1 MANKFVGIEPAE
13 PGTELV
19 KASQMGMDG
28 GFRGDVSPRSIQP
41 GETPVL
47 DDIRFERTAIR
58 KDFGWQAIGAAAPF
72 PIRGLIEHKFISEG
86 LEFARLVRVYQDAGG
101 FAIIEIWDGATWL
114 FVDTSDP
121 FTINDIYLS
130 IISAQGALYMAEGT
144 QILCWLEDFATVT
157 QENDFP
163 PGVDLR
169 LEGQSSAVVVTP
181 AFPAGLTEYS
191 VGYNVTFNRTV
202 TEPGEGDV
210 VVIQFKH
217 EGDPLGT
224 AVHSAD
230 RDDAFPLL
238 TGDQAFIFNKQID
251 DLDEVTMEIIQIRT
265 PNLTAEDDV
274 SQLSNVGPQPQPPD
288 PPFIINKSLLV
299 PAVNNIYSFRSFIVG
314 YDDTPCG
321 VTLRYSLDS
330 GDGIFNTIATITT
343 SRPPDVLGQ
352 IVDLGIPG
360 TEGPNVRFGI
370 ELIGQTGIACGAT
383 FINFVRVRWTAQNT
397 DIVVHPN
404 NKADTGDPTPG
415 ITYSTAGVAQSTFEP
430 IDPGPGARYLVHF
443 ARRLIALQDLGD
455 RQVFSFSADGLLTEF
470 DNIELGAGQL
480 FLVDTRSDGIDAL
493 QGGAVLNSNFLAVF
507 RARSIMRAFESGN
520 NQQAIGVVTWIE
532 NLGTNCPFSIRNV
545 VGGVMFLGHDS
556 MVYFLTE
563 QGAVG
568 VGLPIH
574 QEIIEDLTGDL
585 SLVDSGWDPT
595 FGEYYLGYPVGA
607 DTEITKVW
615 VFDVDRWNEKRE
627 TIWRRKPMDV
637 QRFAAAGISE
647 VL

>member
-1 MANKFVGIEPAE
+1 VANKFVGIEPQE
-13 PGTELV
+13 PGTALI
-19 KASQMGMDG
+19 KPAQMGMDG
-28 GFRGDVSPRSIQP
+28 GFRGDVSPRSLQP

-58 KDFGWQAIGAAAPF
+58 KDFGWQAIGAAATTA
-72 PIRGLIEHKFISEG
+72 IRGLIEHKFISEG
-86 LEFARLVRVYQDAGG
+86 LEFSRLVRVTVDASD
-101 FAIIEIWDGATWL
+101 FAIIEIWDGANWV

-121 FTINDIYLS
+121 ITVNDIYFS
-130 IISAQGALYMAEGT
+130 ILSAQGALYMSEGS

-157 QENDFP
+157 NEDDFDPATNNLFRQGQSTIVVVSPAFP
-163 PGVDLR
+163 PGL
-169 LEGQSSAVVVTP
+169 LEYTIV
-181 AFPAGLTEYS
+181 
-191 VGYNVTFNRTV
+191 YNVTFNRVV
-202 TEPGEGDV
+202 TEVGEGDV

-217 EGDPLGT
+217 EGTPLGT

-230 RDDAFPLL
+230 RNESFPLN
-238 TGDQAFIFNKQID
+238 TGPQEFIFNAQIL
-251 DLDEVTMEIIQIRT
+251 DLDEVTAEIIQIRT
-265 PNLTAEDDV
+265 DNVIAGNDV
-274 SQLSNVGPQPQPPD
+274 SNFAGPGFPVLDPQNIVEKTGVFAANDDSYRITTFLPFFGD
-288 PPFIINKSLLV
+288 PGCFATLEYFV
-299 PAVNNIYSFRSFIVG
+299 
-314 YDDTPCG
+314 DD
-321 VTLRYSLDS
+321 
-330 GDGIFNTIATITT
+330 GDGIFV
-343 SRPPDVLGQ
+343 SLGPPIQFAAPSLGGDVTYV
-352 IVDLGIPG
+352 IPDLN
-360 TEGPNVRFGI
+360 GPNVRWGVNMVSQ
-370 ELIGQTGIACGAT
+370 IGGCGT
-383 FINFVRVRWTAQNT
+383 FANFTRVRYTTRFT
-397 DIVVHPN
+397 DLVVHCN
-404 NKADTGDPTPG
+404 NKAVQGDPEPG
-415 ITYSTAGVAQSTFEP
+415 ITYGTSGVAQSTFEP
-430 IDPGPGARYLVHF
+430 IVPGPGARYLIHF

-470 DNIELGAGQL
+470 DNIDLGSGKL

-507 RARSIMRAFESGN
+507 RQRSIMRAFETGN
-520 NQQAIGVVTWIE
+520 LAQAIGVVTWIE

-585 SLVDSGWDPT
+585 SLVDSGYDPT
-595 FGEYYLGYPVGA
+595 FGEYYLGYPVGP

-627 TIWRRKPMDV
+627 TVWRRKPMDV
-637 QRFAAAGISE
+637 QRFATGGISE